1 MERQE
6 RAEWPTGCPEIHWP
20 CIAGI
25 IAPVGMD
32 LSDTWDLVRKAQT
45 GDGDS
50 LNRLFDRYYD
60 RVRRSV
66 HARLD
71 WKLRARLET
80 SDILQSAFA
89 KAFQNF
95 NRFEMRHEGS
105 LLHWLAEYA
114 QHQVN
119 DEADKANARKRREP
133 APPLRLDDSNDG
145 RGRVELPAPG
155 RRPSE
160 IASVAEDRV
169 AIAECLGE
177 LPEHYRRVIVLRDYD
192 GLEWIEIARV
202 MQRNSDSAVRE
213 LHRRALLDLAQRLA
227 RRRAGSGRR

>member
-1 MERQE
+1 M
-6 RAEWPTGCPEIHWP
+6 P
-20 CIAGI
+20 CEYHC
-25 IAPVGMD
+25 APVKTD

-45 GDGDS
+45 GDDDS

-66 HARLD
+66 HARLN
-71 WKLRARLET
+71 WKLRARLDT

-95 NRFEMRHEGS
+95 SRFEMRHEAS

-119 DEADKANARKRREP
+119 DEADKANADKRREP

-145 RGRVELPAPG
+145 RGRVELPSPG

-160 IASVAEDRV
+160 IAAAAEDRV
-169 AIAECLGE
+169 AVAACLEE
-177 LPEHYRRVIVLRDYD
+177 LPVHYRRVIVLRDYD
-192 GLEWIEIARV
+192 GLDWFEVARV
-202 MQRNSDSAVRE
+202 MQKNSDSAVRE
-213 LHRRALLDLAQRLA
+213 LHRRALLELAHRMA
-227 RRRAGSGRR
+227 RRGYGRGGR